1 MRVESEKGVFL
12 LHLSL
17 HNRLFSLSGPHFPH
31 LKKIRGT
38 PLSRWRIKKA
48 QLWEE
53 PERPPGT
60 QCGARSKVK
69 AGWLWVPEKSEFTSL
84 VFLTCR

>member
-48 QLWEE
+48 HS
-53 PERPPGT
+53 G
-60 QCGARSKVK
+60 
-69 AGWLWVPEKSEFTSL
+69 KSL
-84 VFLTCR
+84 KGLLGPNVGPDQK